1 MWAAMRA
8 LACERRQAMEYG
20 TETVLGLVK
29 SRLNRLKSDTG
40 LDEYLLTMIEAAK
53 GELART
59 GITLRAESADDT
71 MLLVDLAVW
80 RYQNRDSA
88 NAMPP
93 WLAQMRRERWLTE
106 RAGQENDS

>member
-1 MWAAMRA
+1 MWATMRA

-29 SRLNRLKSDTG
+29 SRLNRLKSDTS

-59 GITLRAESADDT
+59 GITLRWI
-71 MLLVDLAVW
+71 W
-80 RYQNRDSA
+80 RCGDIRIGT
-88 NAMPP
+88 
-93 WLAQMRRERWLTE
+93 AQTPCLHGWPSCGGR
-106 RAGQENDS
+106 GG